1 MAETSPEHSH
11 RHILGFSPN
20 VFFLGVVSFLTDVS
34 SEMIF
39 TLVPLFLSNVLGAA
53 TSVVGLVG
61 GLSDATDALF
71 RFFSGW
77 YSDRIRRQK
86 VFAVVGYGLAT
97 AVKPLM
103 YVATAWGAVVAIRF
117 TDRVGKGLR
126 STPRDALLASSLL
139 PSERGKGFGFHR
151 AMDTAGA
158 TLGLALAAVII
169 YSMEGTALEL
179 TRQSFQ
185 RLVLIGLIPAV
196 LGVIVLLLFVHE
208 KRESREQKAAG
219 RATPAPVRSPLDAR
233 FKLYLVILGLFTL
246 GRGASDFFVIL
257 RAQNLDVP
265 LVQVTLM
272 LVVMNGAYALMSLPM
287 GVVSDKLG
295 RRRIIATGW
304 FIYALVYLGFALA
317 THLWQAWLL
326 FAGFGIY
333 QGVVEGVG
341 RAFVADLV
349 PEGRRGTGYG
359 LQQGVTGLLVLPAG
373 VIAGFL
379 WDRIAPAAPFY
390 LGAGLAFVAMVGI
403 LTLIREPKGIAAK

>member
-1 MAETSPEHSH
+1 
-11 RHILGFSPN
+11 
-20 VFFLGVVSFLTDVS
+20 
-34 SEMIF
+34 
-39 TLVPLFLSNVLGAA
+39 
-53 TSVVGLVG
+53 
-61 GLSDATDALF
+61 
-71 RFFSGW
+71 
-77 YSDRIRRQK
+77 
-86 VFAVVGYGLAT
+86 
-97 AVKPLM
+97 
-103 YVATAWGAVVAIRF
+103 
-117 TDRVGKGLR
+117 
-126 STPRDALLASSLL
+126 
-139 PSERGKGFGFHR
+139 
-151 AMDTAGA
+151 MDTAGA

-185 RLVLIGLIPAV
+185 RLVLIGVIPAV

-208 KRESREQKAAG
+208 KRESRERKAAG